1 PAPVPGTGAG
11 ATAAKGQDPGVK
23 VGFARR
29 ALTWHRQPGSDNAR
43 LRSDRRLGYAL
54 VAPAIICL
62 LFVTAFPLVYNLL
75 NSFRNVNLAN
85 GAQPHNFTG
94 FANYAQL
101 FDTPGFVGALV
112 RTLGFTAVSVV
123 IETVLAIGLALMLN
137 KTFRGRGLVRAAIL
151 IPWAVP
157 TVVSATLWKTMFDP
171 RSGFVD
177 YLLGV
182 FHLPGA
188 HVTWLAG
195 EWTAWTA
202 IFVADAW
209 KNIPFIA
216 IILLAGLQVIPSDIY
231 EAARIDGASPWQ
243 AFRRM
248 TLPLLKPAL
257 LVALIFR
264 TLQALLIFDVIYI
277 MTGGGP
283 GTSTETLSY
292 LNWQAFLVNTNFGY
306 GGAMSVGL
314 VVLALVIAGIYVR
327 VLRPN
332 T

>member
-1 PAPVPGTGAG
+1 MSDVALPAPGSGP
-11 ATAAKGQDPGVK
+11 AAAPAAPVARRSVRLRRGPPGVD
-23 VGFARR
+23 R
-29 ALTWHRQPGSDNAR
+29 AR

-54 VAPAIICL
+54 IAPAVICL
-62 LFVTAFPLVYNLL
+62 LFVTAFPLGYNLV
-75 NSFRNVNLAN
+75 NSFRHVNLAN
-85 GAQPHNFTG
+85 GAQPHTFSG
-94 FANYAQL
+94 VANYAQL
-101 FDTPGFVGALV
+101 FNTPGFVGALV
-112 RTLGFTAVSVV
+112 RTLVFTAASVA
-123 IETVLAIGLALMLN
+123 IETVVAIGLALMLN
-137 KTFRGRGLVRAAIL
+137 KAFKGRGLLRAAIL

-177 YLLGV
+177 YLLGAL
-182 FHLPGA
+182 HLPGA
-188 HVTWLAG
+188 HTTWLAG
-195 EWTAWTA
+195 AATSWVA

-216 IILLAGLQVIPSDIY
+216 IILLAGLQVIPAEVY
-231 EAARIDGASPWQ
+231 EAARIDGASAFQ

-292 LNWQAFLVNTNFGY
+292 LNWKAFLVDTNFGY
-306 GGAMSVGL
+306 GGAISVSL
-314 VVLALVIAGIYVR
+314 VVLSLVIAGIYVR
-327 VLRPN
+327 VLRPS